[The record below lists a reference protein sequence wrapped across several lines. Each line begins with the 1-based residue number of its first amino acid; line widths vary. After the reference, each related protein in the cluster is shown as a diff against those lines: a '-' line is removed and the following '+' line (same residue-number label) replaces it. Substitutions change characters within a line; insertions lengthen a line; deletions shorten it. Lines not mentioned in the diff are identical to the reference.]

1 MAAASPR
8 HVDPNP
14 NPCHS
19 PRVRRLLLLV
29 PLSFAL
35 TACGGSFEGACKDFC
50 DKSAECASAATSDAN
65 LLKCKNDCEL
75 AELEGQQEIDA
86 GTLTQRCYDATRD
99 AFSCVSGLSC
109 AQINSGDAAPECAEV
124 GAELELACD

>member
-1 MAAASPR
+1 MP
-8 HVDPNP
+8 
-14 NPCHS
+14 
-19 PRVRRLLLLV
+19 RLLLLL

-35 TACGGSFEGACKDFC
+35 TACGGSFEAACKDFC
-50 DKSAECASAATSDAN
+50 DKSAECSSVAASDAD

-86 GTLTQRCYDATRD
+86 GTLTQRCYDATTD

-109 AQINSGDAAPECAEV
+109 AEINSGSRHRSALRSARNSSWPAIEAPALP
-124 GAELELACD
+124 GA